1 MFVAVTGGVKTV
13 SVKEGDPVNLHTGV
27 IAIKGFDVI
36 LWKTDGDLV
45 AEINQVTNRFSLYD
59 SGDVRFNGRLDL
71 DRQSGDLTISDAET
85 TDSGVYHLH
94 MSSST
99 HTLQRNISVTV
110 KSE

>member
-13 SVKEGDPVNLHTGV
+13 SVKEGDPVKLHTGV

-36 LWKTDGDLV
+36 LWKTEGDLV

-59 SGDVRFNGRLDL
+59 SGDVRFSGRLNL
-71 DRQSGDLTISDAET
+71 DRQYGDLTINDAET
-85 TDSGVYHLH
+85 TDSGVYHLQ